1 MSHIF
6 RARWLLP
13 IDRPPVHGGWIE
25 IAPDG
30 RIAAIGQGKPPS
42 SADDLGDVAL
52 LPGLVNAH
60 THLELSWMAGLIPP
74 AASMHEWIA
83 DLMRVRFAGNNTG
96 RNFPSDRREIT
107 PGVISELDAARAGAA
122 LMRDT
127 GTVLVGDIT
136 NSLITPPILAEAGI
150 GGVVF
155 HELLG

>member
-52 LPGLVNAH
+52 LPGLVNTH
-60 THLELSWMAGLIPP
+60 THLELSWMAGLVPP
-74 AASMHEWIA
+74 AASMDHWIRS
-83 DLMRVRFAGNNTG
+83 MMNVRRGQ
-96 RNFPSDRREIT
+96 P
-107 PGVISELDAARAGAA
+107 PGEEAEENAA
-122 LMRDT
+122 LAAAEAMRAA
-127 GTVLVGDIT
+127 GVVLVGDVS
-136 NSLITPPILAEAGI
+136 NSLRTPAVLART
-150 GGVVF
+150 
-155 HELLG
+155 